1 MKNVMLE
8 ELYIISINILLL
20 PLADVINAA
29 ERIYLC
35 TYSLSQIILST
46 LLSYSAYFPS
56 LKTLSNFISMTTEGI
71 EYLLIIGNDW

>member
-56 LKTLSNFISMTTEGI
+56 TGVSTSLQLIFALKT
-71 EYLLIIGNDW
+71 YR